1 MVAWLACQAHPLH
14 IEFTFTREGDER
26 RRCKRTPL
34 IFISF
39 YIRRSAAHFFS
50 YCPFSIKKR
59 SNLQLPVWSCSF
71 SLGFFKPQQ
80 SDLAPYPIALNP
92 QRPTSF
98 TEGLLGKWSKSLTA
112 ELPGNDFLNCAL
124 IPFCTVLTPLG
135 ASLCLACLPA
145 LLSLP

>member
-1 MVAWLACQAHPLH
+1 MVAQLARQAHPLH
-14 IEFTFTREGDER
+14 IEFTVTGEGDER
-26 RRCKRTPL
+26 SAFATPL
-34 IFISF
+34 YFLLHSALSCALLLLLSLLRLRRAQTFSF
-39 YIRRSAAHFFS
+39 QRW
-50 YCPFSIKKR
+50 
-59 SNLQLPVWSCSF
+59 VGGF

-80 SDLAPYPIALNP
+80 SDLAPYPIALSP

-124 IPFCTVLTPLG
+124 IPFCTVLRPLG